1 MSFLVKNKGKIME
14 KIWPSI
20 QELIDQLCAEF
31 DKVWQKRQRVI
42 DTKFL
47 VTFITK
53 LVLSKNKQGLYNSRN
68 SRNSIHSYDLLGPLV
83 TF

>member
-1 MSFLVKNKGKIME
+1 ME

-42 DTKFL
+42 DTRFTLRPPYKKDKF
-47 VTFITK
+47 
-53 LVLSKNKQGLYNSRN
+53 
-68 SRNSIHSYDLLGPLV
+68 
-83 TF
+83 

>member
-1 MSFLVKNKGKIME
+1 ME

-53 LVLSKNKQGLYNSRN
+53 LVLSKNKQGR
-68 SRNSIHSYDLLGPLV
+68 
-83 TF
+83 